1 MHCKSPNPFKTGL
14 TVSKTFPLK
23 LKHNMQDI
31 TRTNKLI
38 NIRFYWYTV
47 VQNGCSFVLHPVISI
62 CNKEIEIIYQT
73 IWERRMLIV
82 MGKSFIGLRLTSL
95 DSIRRADTDVFMNNF
110 ANSLVETIFFHFND
124 CFEQTH
130 QRTINGCKYFK
141 SIIR

>member
-1 MHCKSPNPFKTGL
+1 
-14 TVSKTFPLK
+14 
-23 LKHNMQDI
+23 
-31 TRTNKLI
+31 
-38 NIRFYWYTV
+38 
-47 VQNGCSFVLHPVISI
+47 
-62 CNKEIEIIYQT
+62 
-73 IWERRMLIV
+73 MLIV